1 MPSIDISLGNIEKA
15 AGVIDP
21 VFRDSPQY
29 CDDQLSAAL
38 GRKVLVKVET
48 ANPVRC
54 FKGRGADFKFSS
66 LDKGQHVVCA
76 SAGNFGQAMAYAGRA
91 RAIPV
96 TVFLPTDVNPAKR
109 ARIKAFGATVIEAG
123 ADCDE
128 SKLHA
133 RRHAEEGHGRIF
145 VEDGDDPAIS
155 EGAGTIAVELLK
167 AGPFDT
173 VVVPVGDAAL
183 ISGMALW
190 LKAHSKNIRVIG
202 VCASGAPA
210 MARSWSAGHP
220 VALGPTDTIADGL
233 ATRAPIR
240 ASVQRTR
247 ALVDDFVLVDDAAMM
262 DAMRLAFRTLG
273 LLLEPSGAAGLA
285 AIRSH
290 AIAGD
295 RLATVLTG
303 SNIHP
308 DLVAKLA

>member
-1 MPSIDISLGNIEKA
+1 VQSVDISLANIERA

-21 VFRDSPQY
+21 VFRDSPQFL
-29 CDDQLSAAL
+29 DDQLSAAL

-48 ANPVRC
+48 ANPVRS
-54 FKGRGADFKFSS
+54 FKGRGADFRLRSM
-66 LDKGQHVVCA
+66 DKGQHVVCA

-96 TVFLPTDVNPAKR
+96 TVFVPTDVNPVKR
-109 ARIKAFGATVIEAG
+109 ARMQAFGATVIEAG
-123 ADCDE
+123 VDCDE
-128 SKLHA
+128 SKVHA
-133 RRHAEEGHGRIF
+133 RRHAAEGHGRVFI
-145 VEDGDDPAIS
+145 EDGDDPAIS

-167 AGPFDT
+167 SGAFDT

-202 VCASGAPA
+202 VCARGAPA
-210 MARSWSAGHP
+210 MARSWSAGTP
-220 VALGPTDTIADGL
+220 VALGPADTIADGL
-233 ATRAPIR
+233 ATRAPIQT
-240 ASVQRTR
+240 SVQRIR
-247 ALVDDFVLVDDAAMM
+247 ALVDEFLLVDDAAML

-273 LLLEPSGAAGLA
+273 LVLEPSGAAGLA

-290 AIAGD
+290 SIPGD

-308 DLVAKLA
+308 DLVAKLS